1 MRFEDDFNYEI
12 NVDKII
18 SDTIMIPSMLI
29 QPYVENAVKH
39 GLLHKKGVK
48 NVQVIFEQ
56 DKNILTVEII
66 DNGIGIEASTKINA
80 FRNKKHNSFASEANK
95 KRLEILN
102 SNSKENIG
110 IETISLKNEQQQIT
124 GTKVIIKIPII

>member
-1 MRFEDDFNYEI
+1 M
-12 NVDKII
+12 
-18 SDTIMIPSMLI
+18 
-29 QPYVENAVKH
+29 
-39 GLLHKKGVK
+39 LHKKGFK
-48 NVQVIFEQ
+48 SVQVVFVQ
-56 DKNILTVEII
+56 AKNTLTVEIT
-66 DNGIGIEASTKINA
+66 DNGIGIEASAKINSI
-80 FRNKKHNSFASEANK
+80 RNKKHNSFASEANK

>member
-95 KRLEILN
+95 KGWRY
-102 SNSKENIG
+102 
-110 IETISLKNEQQQIT
+110 
-124 GTKVIIKIPII
+124 